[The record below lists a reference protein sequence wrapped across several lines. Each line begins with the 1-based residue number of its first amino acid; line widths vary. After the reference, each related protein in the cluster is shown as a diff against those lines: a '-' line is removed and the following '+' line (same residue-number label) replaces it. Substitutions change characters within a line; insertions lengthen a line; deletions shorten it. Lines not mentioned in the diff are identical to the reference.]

1 MDKLRLGINANDEL
15 QPDLKDLM
23 ENMTRLSVLPQVRG
37 LCIMV
42 LVIVVVVV
50 LVLVGIVV
58 VGVIVVKVVIVGVV
72 L

>member
-42 LVIVVVVV
+42 LGIVVVVV
-50 LVLVGIVV
+50 PVL
-58 VGVIVVKVVIVGVV
+58 VKVVIVGVV